1 MLREEQSKSK
11 RYREIMEGEDE
22 VWVFNLFDGLVVLN
36 EVNDQ
41 GQLLRAH
48 QIPADD
54 DPFLLNRFFQNKDHI
69 RLCKNIHAMSVARNP
84 PILLATTAEVE
95 EHFRGVAED
104 NDWFDEEG
112 EPDFYRAMD
121 EAMSRQESYGQVGNQ
136 LDDMTDADGNI
147 VSLDMKDEE
156 EEDRSTPSK
165 KKKGSILNRNKVS
178 PNVIALIRRASEFTD
193 VKDRL
198 STKSVQRKLG
208 LMESNLGEQ
217 DWLFVFVHASD
228 STIRGLAKKRL
239 TEQHQFDAKELSKIL
254 KEEKGYT
261 VEVDI

>member
-11 RYREIMEGEDE
+11 RYREIMENEED
-22 VWVFNLFDGLVVLN
+22 VWVFNVFDGLIILN
-36 EVNDQ
+36 EVSDQ
-41 GQLLRAH
+41 GKLLRTH

-54 DPFLLNRFFQNKDHI
+54 DPFLLNRFFQNKEHI
-69 RLCKNIHAMSVARNP
+69 RLCKNLHAMSVSRNP
-84 PILLATTAEVE
+84 PIILASNEEVE

-112 EPDFYRAMD
+112 QPDFYRAMD
-121 EAMSRQESYGQVGNQ
+121 EAMVRQESYGQVGNQ

-147 VSLDMKDEE
+147 VSLDLKDEE
-156 EEDRSTPSK
+156 EEERKTSSK
-165 KKKGSILNRNKVS
+165 KRSVLNRNKVS

-208 LMESNLGEQ
+208 LMESQLGDQ

-228 STIRGLAKKRL
+228 STIRGLAKRRL
-239 TEQHQFDAKELSKIL
+239 TEQHHFDAKELSKIL

-261 VEVDI
+261 VEVDV